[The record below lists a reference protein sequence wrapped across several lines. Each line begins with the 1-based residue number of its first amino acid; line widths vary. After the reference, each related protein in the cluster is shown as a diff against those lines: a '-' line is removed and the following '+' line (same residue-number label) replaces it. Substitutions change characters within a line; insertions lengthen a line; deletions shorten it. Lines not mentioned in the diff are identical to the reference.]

1 VIGRAWAALL
11 RLLALT
17 EPGTSLAA
25 VRILVGACVVRT
37 VLAVVWAGALPVV
50 WVDLAHGGYR
60 PLGEVGW
67 LVAALGGATPAV
79 VGGLAAAS
87 MLGGAAVALGVGG
100 PVGARVVS
108 FATLQVFKA
117 LVELNSHAGGSYD
130 ELLEN
135 ALWLLTLAGPTGTW
149 SWECRRRT
157 GRWWSDAQVA
167 VWPRLLVVYQVV
179 LMYGSTGAQKLSHH
193 WVPGGELSALYYILQ
208 QPTWQHA
215 DLRWVAWLYPATQ
228 VATLV
233 SWLWEVS
240 APLWLLAVFGQLGQL
255 PARWGERLGRWRVRD
270 GYVVIGVVFHLGVAA
285 LLDIGSFT
293 WASLA
298 LYPAFFGG
306 AEWRRLTD
314 VAPPANPR

>member
-1 VIGRAWAALL
+1 MIGRPWAAML
-11 RLLALT
+11 RLVDRT

-25 VRILVGACVVRT
+25 VRILVGAGVVRT

-50 WVDLAHGGYR
+50 WVDQAHGGYR

-67 LVAALGGATPAV
+67 LVSALGGASVEV
-79 VGGLAAAS
+79 VMSLVFVA
-87 MLGGAAVALGVGG
+87 MIGGAAVALGVGG
-100 PVGARVVS
+100 PVVARLIG
-108 FATLQVFKA
+108 FGTLQVFKA
-117 LVELNSHAGGSYD
+117 VVELNSHAGGSYD

-149 SWECRRRT
+149 SLECRRRT
-157 GRWWSDAQVA
+157 GRWWSDQPVA
-167 VWPRLLVVYQVV
+167 VWPRLLIVYQAV
-179 LMYGSTGAQKLSHH
+179 LMYGSTGVQKLSDH

-215 DLRWVAWLYPATQ
+215 DLRWVAWVYPVTQ
-228 VATLV
+228 VATLT
-233 SWLWEVS
+233 SWLWEVT
-240 APLWLLAVFGQLGQL
+240 APLWLLSVFAQLGQV
-255 PARWGERLGRWRVRD
+255 PGRLGEGLVRWRVRD
-270 GYVVIGVVFHLGVAA
+270 AYVVVGVVFHLGVAA

-314 VAPPANPR
+314 VGLPASRR